1 MTVEGGKPWAI
12 TGPNGSGK
20 SSLLALVAGYLSP
33 SEGHIERFGLAWG
46 PRYLFWQSAH
56 VLPPPELQVQEV
68 LRDFCRQKGLSQQA
82 LQGELSDIPR
92 KAPLYALSS
101 GMRQRFLLTLVLA
114 APAGL
119 VLLDEPTAFLDP
131 YHKAQ
136 VWARLQERIPD
147 PNLLLLCATNDP
159 EEAQLF
165 PNQLSLPAYAA

>member
-1 MTVEGGKPWAI
+1 MVVEGGRPWAI

-33 SEGHIERFGLAWG
+33 SEGKVERFGLG
-46 PRYLFWQSAH
+46 EGVRSLFWQSAH
-56 VLPPPELQVQEV
+56 VWPPPELQVQEI
-68 LRDFCRQKGLSQQA
+68 LQDFCRQKGLSEQD
-82 LQGELSDIPR
+82 LRKELADIPLT
-92 KAPLYALSS
+92 APVYALSS
-101 GMRQRFLLTLVLA
+101 GMRQRLLLTLALA

-131 YHKAQ
+131 FHKEQ
-136 VWARLQERIPD
+136 IWTHLQKRLSN
-147 PNLLLLCATNDP
+147 PNLLILCATNDP

>member
-33 SEGHIERFGLAWG
+33 SEGRVERFGVDAW
-46 PRYLFWQSAH
+46 PRVLFWQSAH
-56 VLPPPELQVQEV
+56 VMPPPELSGQEV
-68 LRDFCRQKGLSQQA
+68 LRDFCRQKGLSEEPMRKE
-82 LQGELSDIPR
+82 LQDIPLT
-92 KAPLYALSS
+92 APLYALSS
-101 GMRQRFLLTLVLA
+101 GMRQRLLLTLVLA